1 MNSAAS
7 TSNGGNGGNGDDAMT
22 AYGLIAA
29 GIGLMGLTRNFKRRG
44 LLRPYKMGYA
54 ATWITLGSGIMQY
67 TQLGNEERIRQ
78 VVEAQREK
86 EREREG
92 MSEDR

>member
-1 MNSAAS
+1 MTNSAAS
-7 TSNGGNGGNGDDAMT
+7 TSNGGSGDDAVT

-44 LLRPYKMGYA
+44 LLRPYKIGYA

-67 TQLGNEERIRQ
+67 TQLGNEERMRQ

-92 MSEDR
+92 VGEDR

>member
-1 MNSAAS
+1 MTNSAAS
-7 TSNGGNGGNGDDAMT
+7 TSNGANGDDAIT
-22 AYGLIAA
+22 AYGLTAA

-44 LLRPYKMGYA
+44 LLRPYKIGYA

-67 TQLGNEERIRQ
+67 TQLGNEERMRQ

-92 MSEDR
+92 VGEDR

>member
-1 MNSAAS
+1 MTNSAAS
-7 TSNGGNGGNGDDAMT
+7 TSNGGNGADAIT

-44 LLRPYKMGYA
+44 LLRPYKIGYA

-67 TQLGNEERIRQ
+67 TQLGNEERMRQ

-92 MSEDR
+92 VGEDR